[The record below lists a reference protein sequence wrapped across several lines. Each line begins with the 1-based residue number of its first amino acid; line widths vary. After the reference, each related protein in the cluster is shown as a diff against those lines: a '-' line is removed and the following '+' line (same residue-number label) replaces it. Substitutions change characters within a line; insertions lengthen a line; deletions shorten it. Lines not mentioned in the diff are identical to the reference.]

1 MAGATLGIVGVLLL
15 LAVLLFLRIPVGF
28 AMALVGF
35 TGLAEVIGPKAALNL
50 VSREI
55 WETFSSY
62 GLTVIPLFTFMGTLA
77 FYCGISER
85 LYGAAHRWVGHVR
98 GGIAMTT
105 ILACAGF
112 SAICGSNT
120 ATAATMSSIALPE
133 MARFRYNPVLSTG
146 SVACG
151 STLGVVIPPSIVLIV
166 IGLYTGQSISKL
178 FFGAVVPGLVLTG
191 FFLLTVYIA
200 SSLRK
205 DWGPPA
211 SKAPWSER
219 MRSLPGALEMIA
231 LFFFIMGGL
240 YLGWFTASEAG
251 AAGALGVIVLGLLGR
266 TLTWGRF
273 KMALLD
279 ALKTSSMIMMIVTG
293 AVIFGRFLTITR
305 LPYQAAQWAASLPVS
320 PSLILVVILAI
331 YLVGGAV
338 MDALAFLLVTLPI
351 FYPLATSMGYDP
363 IWYGVVITVMTTL
376 GAVTPPVGV
385 NTYIVAGNAE
395 EVSLKE
401 VFKGVSLFFPAYAA
415 SLALM
420 ILFPQ
425 VVLFLPRMMQG

>member
-1 MAGATLGIVGVLLL
+1 MDGIALGISGVLLL
-15 LAVLLFLRIPVGF
+15 LTVLLFLRMPVGF
-28 AMALVGF
+28 AMAFVGAL
-35 TGLAEVIGPKAALNL
+35 GLAQVVGPKAALNL

-77 FYCGISER
+77 AYCGISER
-85 LYGAAHRWVGHVR
+85 LYRAAHKWVGHVR

-133 MARFRYNPVLSTG
+133 MKRFQYSPVLSTG

-178 FFGAVVPGLVLTG
+178 FFGAVIPGLILTG
-191 FFLLTVYIA
+191 LFLLTVYTV
-200 SSLRK
+200 SSVK
-205 DWGPPA
+205 KGWGPSA
-211 SKAPWSER
+211 SKSTWAEK
-219 MRSLPGALEMIA
+219 MKALPGAGEMVA
-231 LFFFIMGGL
+231 LFLFVMGGL

-251 AAGALGVIVLGLLGR
+251 AAGAVGVILLSLLCR
-266 TLTWGRF
+266 SLTWQRF
-273 KMALLD
+273 KTALVD
-279 ALKTSSMIMMIVTG
+279 TVKTSSMIMMIVTG

-305 LPYQAAQWAASLPVS
+305 LPYEAAQWAASLPIS
-320 PSLILVVILAI
+320 PFFILLIILGI
-331 YLVGGAV
+331 YLIGGAV

-351 FYPLATSMGYDP
+351 FYPFVTAMGYDP
-363 IWYGVVITVMTTL
+363 VWYGVVITVMTTL

-395 EVSLKE
+395 DVPLKE

-415 SLALM
+415 CLALM

-425 VVLFLPRMMQG
+425 LVLFLPRLMRG